1 MLDPTAAVANQ
12 MLERETWARQRLA
25 VHAGRT
31 FVLVATPVVSP
42 FRITET
48 GLLESYALADGAAD
62 LRIALQPWSVPGLL
76 ADPTKWDAVV
86 TTEGDPALAATLR
99 ELAQTA
105 PFWIEQFLSRW
116 LGPVAGQRLADA
128 GRQILGMPSY
138 AIDRLAESVASYL
151 RDQANVVASGEE
163 GRVFAQQ
170 TATLAQRVNDLDAR
184 LDALAARLPR

>member
-1 MLDPTAAVANQ
+1 VANQ

-31 FVLVATPVVSP
+31 FVLIATPVVSP
-42 FRITET
+42 FRIGDT
-48 GLLESYALADGAAD
+48 GLLEPYALADGPAD
-62 LRIALQPWSVPGLL
+62 LRVAIPPWSVPGLL
-76 ADPTKWDAVV
+76 ADPTKWDSVV
-86 TTEGDPALAATLR
+86 ATEGDPALAATLR

-138 AIDRLAESVASYL
+138 AVDRVAESVASYL
-151 RDQANVVASGEE
+151 REQTSLVASGEE
-163 GRVFAQQ
+163 ARVFAQQ
-170 TATLAQRVNDLDAR
+170 TATLAQRVHDLESR
-184 LDALAARLPR
+184 LDSLAARLPR